1 MLDKRIIGL
10 PESVTTDVSV
20 SGTAS
25 QLVVKQNPLQDSNHS
40 ISPASGY
47 FGVNWPASGA
57 IPQRFSVG
65 GWTVE
70 NRGFAQQTFLGAS
83 IRSFTMN
90 GGFGDSSSTLSVE
103 LINDEFNKSDETDA
117 GYGDDVYHSG
127 KYDQFAPPVV
137 GSPVFFKFGE
147 NLATVE
153 EAYRKTFD
161 DLYKMNTFTSDGSQN
176 VVGAYDPN
184 NFMTLNNGQYV
195 DLATNQIKD
204 LTAQI
209 TGPNRGKNHIV
220 FGGILQSY
228 TQNRGP
234 GGNPAYSVQVID
246 PREILSNTVL
256 LLNNYAGTVYN
267 QTNMLNIYGFLEY
280 NPTGSTKDTILN
292 TLPVKSVLTKSV
304 DSNGIIT
311 FSGSD
316 TYTTQ
321 TPIAISSI
329 TATSLPKSFPITGTG
344 FARRGAQG
352 IPYYRVKQAINAL
365 MQYDGVLP
373 PEYIEKGFGGAINFR
388 GFNYVVDFGTLPD
401 LPGLYYL
408 DFDQINLLELAMEI
422 CDITSRE
429 LFVTLLPVIDHP
441 SCTFLYAW
449 NKAHA
454 QEPSKLIAG
463 IIRLDAIDRSKQPTY
478 GSVKKYI
485 DNLALQ
491 NPPIYVENQ
500 DVGYELSNIT
510 TDKFI
515 VGAQE
520 IDMHYFSSNADR
532 DELEATQAS
541 LGQAPNTPV
550 GDQWKLDTSLKQQI
564 LPYYGMLGQHAVTIP
579 KGFGAY
585 QQILLDATSLNA
597 HGVGA
602 YYVATE
608 MELRCAMISFDRW
621 KDFLKLYNDT
631 YLESVEYN
639 DSQDIANL
647 TKAEAPENSPPIEP
661 NGGNYAVTVPRS
673 VFDTY
678 APTDYGSDGLPYS
691 PCNPPYGYPLY
702 YKRMTKIG
710 IPEGGL
716 TDIQSRYTT
725 VITNFAELKNTD
737 KKNFRVVLNSQ
748 FQRLRQL
755 KESGAGLTEF
765 EQSYYD
771 NLEKLLNDPTP
782 KQITDTVALVE
793 QSLVNNKEVFAVLP
807 KIAKKNTENAMKV
820 YDFVKNV
827 AEECLGKKFLVKI
840 PKRVNLFYDKQI
852 AYKNSNRLNN
862 NATEYSKGPFGFSPR
877 PISSGIGYEFSN
889 AFKQSIEA
897 ARKDFSSENM
907 MKTFLS
913 SSGNFPTIY
922 AGALNVNY
930 NPIADQYEYNYAP
943 VNQGGFFEFD
953 LFQNVIA
960 PNVLNNVGFNN
971 LPLGVK
977 QALIPQDLTNFLGD
991 NGRITPYVR
1000 FDNSQ
1005 HLSLEYVNK
1014 NDISQQVKVAD
1025 SMIPDLCYAL
1035 DNVNGVPFSRFPD
1048 IDAIDRDKQKDDL
1061 PEQIAFVKCTVDENF
1076 YMPPK
1081 TSIRSIKVHGQQI
1094 KDIGQKSIP
1103 QKIYVPDEDKYVD
1116 SFTYYQA
1123 HYVPKPIAGSSSS
1136 VLDFNR
1142 RYDATLQTNLIN
1154 TKLEELDTDHVYA
1167 LITLPGRIVPT
1178 KDARFRDGP
1187 FQKINAEKFKHFM
1200 TMDTVTGLEGF
1211 NLPAFIP
1218 KPSIDVLD
1226 MKDIGDN
1233 LTQDQQ
1239 FQSWL
1244 AAKKAMDSLSFG
1256 FPQQVNFT
1264 MPSPVYPNLVAL
1276 PLMSKERCYGPWVS
1290 SQLDTQAQLFK
1301 NIGGRVEF
1309 IKDENLSPWN
1319 YAGYQLMH
1327 EAGRLQATFSN
1338 SLMLFSERGGFSIPG
1353 LPIGA
1358 SLGKALID
1366 GGPLV
1371 TSIDISVSEGGVKTT
1386 CKMDLYT
1393 SSFGK
1398 LQKQKEDQISKISR
1412 ERQRLRDE
1420 RNALIRKGLGKSQSS
1435 FNYQNIY
1442 DTFKSGKAEDIVQFG
1457 SPLTQ
1462 IVASVKTFTS
1472 NKWSSNPPNA
1482 QSQLFGNVTPE
1493 TGSNNS
1499 KTDYVVESTIQD
1511 NKQIGKVA
1519 QQFLSADAMAR
1530 AFYDTA
1536 AMPIAGEGGVFT
1548 PVSKDIYHPNMPA
1561 QPNPFSIAKSQFY
1574 IDTVENPTYDDSD
1587 VTKYGDA

>member
-1 MLDKRIIGL
+1 MTDKRIIGL
-10 PESVTTDVSV
+10 PDVPVTDFSVN
-20 SGTAS
+20 GIAS
-25 QLVVKQNPLQDSNHS
+25 QLRTIPNPLLDANHS

-47 FGVNWPASGA
+47 FGSNWPASGA
-57 IPQRFSVG
+57 IPQRFSAG
-65 GWTVE
+65 GWTVQ

-83 IRSFTMN
+83 IRSFSMN

-103 LINDEFNKSDETDA
+103 LINDEFNKSDTTAA
-117 GYGDDVYHSG
+117 GYGDDIYHSG
-127 KYDQFAPPVV
+127 VYDNFAPPIV

-147 NLATVE
+147 NLATVQ
-153 EAYRKTFD
+153 EAYRQTLD
-161 DLYKMNTFTSDGSQN
+161 DLYNMNTFGANPAISSNGS
-176 VVGAYDPN
+176 YDPD
-184 NFMTLNNGQYV
+184 NFLTLNNGQYV
-195 DLATNQIKD
+195 DLETNTFKN

-209 TGPNRGKNHIV
+209 TGPNRGRNHIV

-256 LLNNYAGTVYN
+256 LLNNYAGTIYN

-280 NPTGSTKDTILN
+280 NPTDATKIAISAA
-292 TLPVKSVLTKSV
+292 LPQMSVLTKSV
-304 DSNGIIT
+304 DTNGIIT
-311 FSGSD
+311 FTGDD
-316 TYTTQ
+316 TYSPNS
-321 TPIAISSI
+321 PIPLASIS
-329 TATSLPKSFPITGTG
+329 ATSFPKSFPITGTG
-344 FARRGAQG
+344 FARRGPQG
-352 IPYYRVKQAINAL
+352 IPYYRVKQAVNAL

-373 PEYIEKGFGGAINFR
+373 PEFGEKGFGGAINFR
-388 GFNYVVDFGTLPD
+388 GFNYVIDFGTLPD

-408 DFDQINLLELAMEI
+408 DFDQINLLELALEI

-429 LFVTLLPVIDHP
+429 LFVTLLPIIDHP
-441 SCTFLYAW
+441 ACKFLHSW
-449 NKAHA
+449 NTAKASSS
-454 QEPSKLIAG
+454 EYSKLIAG

-485 DNLALQ
+485 DDLALQ

-520 IDMHYFSSNADR
+520 IDMHYFSGNADR
-532 DELEATQAS
+532 DELEVANQA

-550 GDQWKLDTSLKQQI
+550 GDQWKLETSLKQQI
-564 LPYYGMLGQHAVTIP
+564 LPYYGMLGKHAVTIP

-631 YLESVEYN
+631 YLESVEVD
-639 DSQDIANL
+639 DSQDTAGLIRAV
-647 TKAEAPENSPPIEP
+647 APPNSPPIYI
-661 NGGNYAVTVPRS
+661 NRGNYAVTVPRS

-678 APTDYGSDGLPYS
+678 STTNYGEDGLPYS

-725 VITNFAELKNTD
+725 VMTNFAELQNTKD
-737 KKNFRVVLNSQ
+737 NKNFRVVLDSQ
-748 FQRLRQL
+748 FQRLKQI
-755 KESGAGLTEF
+755 KEAAGLTEF

-771 NLEKLLNDPTP
+771 SLEALLNDPTP
-782 KQITDTVALVE
+782 KKITETVALVE
-793 QSLVNNKEVFAVLP
+793 QSLVNNKEVFSVLP

-840 PKRVNLFYDKQI
+840 PKRVNLFYENGI
-852 AYKNSNRLNN
+852 AYKGGNRLNN
-862 NATEYSKGPFGFSPR
+862 NSREYSQGPFGFKPR
-877 PISSGIGYEFSN
+877 PISSVIGYEFST
-889 AFKQSIEA
+889 AFKTAITTS
-897 ARKDFSSENM
+897 RSSFSSENM

-913 SSGNFPTIY
+913 SSGTFPTTY
-922 AGALNVNY
+922 VGALNANY
-930 NPIADQYEYNYAP
+930 NPIVDQYEYNYTP
-943 VNQGGFFEFD
+943 VNQGGFFDFD
-953 LFQNVIA
+953 LFQNTIA
-960 PNVLNNVGFNN
+960 TSAMNNIVYDN
-971 LPLGVK
+971 LQPGVK
-977 QALIPQDLTNFLGD
+977 QCLIPQDLTNFLGD

-1000 FDNSQ
+1000 FDHSE

-1014 NDISQQVKVAD
+1014 SDITQQVKVAE
-1025 SMIPDLCYAL
+1025 SMVPDLSYAL

-1048 IDAIDRDKQKDDL
+1048 EEARDRDKQKDDL
-1061 PEQIAFVKCTVDENF
+1061 PEQVAFVKCTVDENF

-1081 TSIRSIKVHGQQI
+1081 TSIRPIKVHGQNI
-1094 KDIGQKSIP
+1094 KDIGQKSLP
-1103 QKIYVPDEDKYVD
+1103 QKIYLPDEDKYVD

-1123 HYVPKPIAGSSSS
+1123 HYVPEPEGGAISN

-1142 RYDATLQTNLIN
+1142 REERVLKTNLVI
-1154 TKLEELDTDHVYA
+1154 TEMEELDTNHVYA

-1187 FQKINAEKFKHFM
+1187 FQKINGEKFKHLM

-1211 NLPAFIP
+1211 DIPAFIP
-1218 KPSIDVLD
+1218 KPSIDVLNNF
-1226 MKDIGDN
+1226 GGR
-1233 LTQDQQ
+1233 LTQDQK
-1239 FQSWL
+1239 FQSAL
-1244 AAKKAMDSLSFG
+1244 AAKKAMESLSFG

-1264 MPSPVYPNLVAL
+1264 MPSPIYPNLVAL

-1290 SQLDTQAQLFK
+1290 SQLDTQATVFR

-1327 EAGRLQATFSN
+1327 EAGRLQASFSN
-1338 SLMLFSERGGFSIPG
+1338 SLMLFSERGGFSFPG
-1353 LPIGA
+1353 LPSGA
-1358 SLGKALID
+1358 SLGKALIN

-1371 TSIDISVSEGGVKTT
+1371 TSLDISVSEGGVKTT

-1398 LQKQKEDQISKISR
+1398 LQKQKQDEISKISR

-1420 RNALIRKGLGKSQSS
+1420 RNALIRKGLGKSQTG

-1442 DTFKSGKAEDIVQFG
+1442 NAFNSGKAEDILQFG

-1462 IVASVKTFTS
+1462 IVASVKTYTTDQ
-1472 NKWSSNPPNA
+1472 WSSNPPNA
-1482 QSQLFGNVTPE
+1482 SQLFGNSSPS
-1493 TGSNNS
+1493 TGSS
-1499 KTDYVVESTIQD
+1499 HTKTDRAVESSIQD

-1519 QQFLSADAMAR
+1519 QQFLDSDSMAK

-1548 PVSKDIYHPNMPA
+1548 PISNEPFHPNMASKPS
-1561 QPNPFSIAKSQFY
+1561 PFSVAKSQFY
-1574 IDTVENPTYDDSD
+1574 IDQVTNPTYDDSD
-1587 VTKYGDA
+1587 VTKYGDV